1 MKIKYWTDFSKRK
14 NSTKQPLDTQATEI
28 DVKLKDDCS
37 VVNPVI
43 ETSSIP
49 INANYFYI
57 DDFKRYYFLD
67 NTERTSQQLK
77 NMAAEVDV
85 LATYKSQIGSTIA
98 HIAYASTGFNK
109 EIADGRIAVEGTKSI
124 YKSTTKEIG
133 FSSGGV
139 GCYIIG
145 VINNDNLGKLG
156 AVSYFA
162 VNAWDMAT
170 LFNSMLN
177 STFMND
183 LDQYFNGKTIDL
195 ITYCVWIPMQIN
207 ALISMGCVD
216 SGHLQINLG
225 KESVN
230 LAAYAVEDPVS
241 VLKSGTPQST
251 IASIAIPNKWRD
263 FRDCQPYSS
272 LSIYLP
278 GIGLTDLNIN
288 DFYNSDH
295 VHIKT
300 TMDITTG
307 DVIYWLMDDNDIV
320 MKTLSFNAASNVAL
334 AQISTNAAGALA
346 SIGGVAGGVTG
357 LAAGAAMGNIAG
369 VVGGGIG
376 IMAGASS
383 AVIAA
388 NQRTPSIKGTN
399 NGRASFE
406 YASAFLVLVQ
416 CNTEDCDDVNYIAR
430 CGRPVAKTQ
439 AISNHS
445 GYVQC
450 EGASC
455 QMPGT
460 AIEKDRVNAYL
471 NSGFFYE

>member
-1 MKIKYWTDFSKRK
+1 MKLKYWTDFSKRK

-85 LATYKSQIGSTIA
+85 LATYKSQIGSTVA
-98 HIAYASTGFNK
+98 HIAYASSGFNK
-109 EIADGRIAVEGTKSI
+109 EITDGRIAVEGTKDI
-124 YKSTTKEIG
+124 YQTSGTNLG
-133 FSSGGV
+133 FNSV

-145 VINNDNLGKLG
+145 VISNDSLGKLG
-156 AVSYFA
+156 AISYYA
-162 VNAWDMAT
+162 IDAWSAQT
-170 LFNSMLN
+170 LFNSMLDHQ
-177 STFMND
+177 FMDD

-195 ITYCVWIPMQIN
+195 ITYCMWIPMAIN
-207 ALISMGCVD
+207 ALIAIGLVD
-216 SGHLQINLG
+216 SGHLTITLG

-230 LAAYAVEDPVS
+230 LAAYALQAAVGVIRVSSSPVS
-241 VLKSGTPQST
+241 DT
-251 IASIAIPNKWRD
+251 ASITIPNKWRD

-272 LSIYLP
+272 LSLFLP

-295 VHIKT
+295 VKIKT
-300 TMDITTG
+300 WIDITTG
-307 DVIYWLMDDNDIV
+307 DVIYRIMNDNGDV
-320 MKTLSFNAASNVAL
+320 MKTLSFNTGCNIPL

-357 LAAGAAMGNIAG
+357 LAAGAAMGNIPG
-369 VVGGGIG
+369 VVAGGVGM
-376 IMAGASS
+376 MAGASS
-383 AVIAA
+383 AVMAA
-388 NQRTPSIKGTN
+388 NQRSASVKGTN
-399 NGRASFE
+399 NGRVGFATLQ
-406 YASAFLVLVQ
+406 AFLVLVQ
-416 CNTEDCDDVNYIAR
+416 CITEDCDDTNYVAR
-430 CGRPVAKTQ
+430 CGRPVGKTQ

-455 QMPGT
+455 SMPGT
-460 AIEKDRVNAYL
+460 AIEKDRVNSYL

>member
-1 MKIKYWTDFSKRK
+1 MKLKYWTDFSKRK

-77 NMAAEVDV
+77 NMATEVDV
-85 LATYKSQIGSTIA
+85 LATYKSQIGLTVA
-98 HIAYASTGFNK
+98 HIAYAATGWDK
-109 EIADGRIAVEGTKSI
+109 DIADGRIAV
-124 YKSTTKEIG
+124 
-133 FSSGGV
+133 SGKKLNYTSGYVSLGYNAV

-145 VINNDNLGKLG
+145 VISNSADGKLG
-156 AVSYFA
+156 AISYYA
-162 VNAWDMAT
+162 VDDWQMQT
-170 LFNSMLN
+170 LFTSMLDSN
-177 STFMND
+177 FMND

-195 ITYCVWIPMQIN
+195 ITYCMWVPFTPQQLIN
-207 ALISMGCVD
+207 MGCV
-216 SGHLQINLG
+216 STAQFSITIG
-225 KESVN
+225 KESVT
-230 LAAYAVEDPVS
+230 LTAYKL
-241 VLKSGTPQST
+241 LKAIGDVPAGSYQ
-251 IASIAIPNKWRD
+251 IASIAIPYKWKD

-272 LSIYLP
+272 LSLYLP
-278 GIGLTDLNIN
+278 GIGLTDLNVN
-288 DFYNSDH
+288 DFYNSEN
-295 VHIKT
+295 VNVKT
-300 TMDITTG
+300 RVDITTG
-307 DVIYWLMDDNDIV
+307 DIIYWIMDDATNV
-320 MKTLSFNAASNVAL
+320 VKTVTFNGGANMAL

-346 SIGGVAGGVTG
+346 SIGGVAGGVAG
-357 LAAGAAMGNIAG
+357 MAAGAAMGNIAG

-388 NQRTPSIKGTN
+388 NQRTPSVKGTN
-399 NGRASFE
+399 NGRAAF
-406 YASAFLVLVQ
+406 ATNQAFLVMVE
-416 CNTEDCDDVNYIAR
+416 CETEDCDDVNYIAR

-460 AIEKDRVNAYL
+460 AIEKDRVNSYL